1 MSAVLL
7 RQQAKLQRKRKH
19 GPAGGAWRCGG
30 WRLASAGAGACPTQQ
45 AGIREPT
52 VGHGAMRVPPSVTM
66 KAELLV
72 LAAATASACAR
83 VRLEAGDGDS
93 VNFQRWGEQPV
104 TIIATSPASSRG
116 RFVISIAALILKG
129 QPARSGPVPKCARS
143 VPEEARSRGSRF
155 SRTKRLTGSK
165 VNDFHGSSI

>member
-1 MSAVLL
+1 
-7 RQQAKLQRKRKH
+7 
-19 GPAGGAWRCGG
+19 
-30 WRLASAGAGACPTQQ
+30 
-45 AGIREPT
+45 
-52 VGHGAMRVPPSVTM
+52 M

-129 QPARSGPVPKCARS
+129 QPARSFSYSRPEVCPKCARRGARAKS
-143 VPEEARSRGSRF
+143 VFEDEKTHRVESE
-155 SRTKRLTGSK
+155 
-165 VNDFHGSSI
+165 

>member
-116 RFVISIAALILKG
+116 RFVISIAALISQG
-129 QPARSGPVPKCARS
+129 ATRPQRNTAVPKCARS
-143 VPEEARSRGSRF
+143 VPEEARRAR
-155 SRTKRLTGSK
+155 K
-165 VNDFHGSSI
+165 SIFEDEKTHRVESE

>member
-19 GPAGGAWRCGG
+19 GPAGGPWRCGG

-116 RFVISIAALILKG
+116 RFVISIAALISQGATRPQRTPLPPEG
-129 QPARSGPVPKCARS
+129 ALR
-143 VPEEARSRGSRF
+143 VPEEARAQSRF
-155 SRTKRLTGSK
+155 SSK
-165 VNDFHGSSI
+165 VESE

>member
-129 QPARSGPVPKCARS
+129 QPARSRPEVCPKCARRG
-143 VPEEARSRGSRF
+143 ARAKSGF
-155 SRTKRLTGSK
+155 ERTRK
-165 VNDFHGSSI
+165 VESE

>member
-1 MSAVLL
+1 
-7 RQQAKLQRKRKH
+7 
-19 GPAGGAWRCGG
+19 
-30 WRLASAGAGACPTQQ
+30 
-45 AGIREPT
+45 
-52 VGHGAMRVPPSVTM
+52 M

-129 QPARSGPVPKCARS
+129 QPARSGPYSRQKCPKCARS
-143 VPEEARSRGSRF
+143 VPDEARGLSVFEARELF
-155 SRTKRLTGSK
+155 SK
-165 VNDFHGSSI
+165 

>member
-1 MSAVLL
+1 
-7 RQQAKLQRKRKH
+7 
-19 GPAGGAWRCGG
+19 
-30 WRLASAGAGACPTQQ
+30 
-45 AGIREPT
+45 
-52 VGHGAMRVPPSVTM
+52 M

-129 QPARSGPVPKCARS
+129 QPARSGPAKCARS
-143 VPEEARSRGSRF
+143 VPEEARVFGFRGRKENSQGR
-155 SRTKRLTGSK
+155 K
-165 VNDFHGSSI
+165 